1 MIGGS
6 LKNQSRKIPE
16 QRSRDKQE
24 DLRGENK
31 KLRKQL
37 AQAQKEIQRLLN
49 RDEGLQD
56 LIQEFGHL
64 EEQEEIAEAMSN
76 KKFECPHCHS
86 HNTKLL
92 SLRHENSHYNCVEC
106 GKTGP
111 VK

>member
-1 MIGGS
+1 M
-6 LKNQSRKIPE
+6 KNRSRKIPE

-31 KLRKQL
+31 KLRKQV
-37 AQAQKEIQRLLN
+37 AQLQKEVQRLLN

-64 EEQEEIAEAMSN
+64 EEQEEINSMAEG

-86 HNTKLL
+86 KNTKLL
-92 SLRHENSHYNCVEC
+92 SLRHEDSHYNCVDC